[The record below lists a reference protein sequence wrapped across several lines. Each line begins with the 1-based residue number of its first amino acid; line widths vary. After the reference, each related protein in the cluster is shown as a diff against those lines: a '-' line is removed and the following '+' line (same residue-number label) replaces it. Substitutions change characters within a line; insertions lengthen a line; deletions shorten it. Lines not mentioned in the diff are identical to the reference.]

1 MRERIIS
8 NIELYELC
16 SVVKTL
22 FDNVS
27 LLITI
32 ITFYAINDNVIMIEE
47 ILITAFSFP
56 IIGKVFI
63 TALNY
68 TIFFAFNKPQ
78 MYLLYLIT
86 ITVYITKQKI

>member
-1 MRERIIS
+1 M
-8 NIELYELC
+8 
-16 SVVKTL
+16 L

-32 ITFYAINDNVIMIEE
+32 ITFYTINDNVIMIEE

-56 IIGKVFI
+56 IIGKPVCI

-68 TIFFAFNKPQ
+68 TIFFFASNKPQ
-78 MYLLYLIT
+78 MYIYFILNIIIIVYTAKETKNLNKSLKTLI
-86 ITVYITKQKI
+86 